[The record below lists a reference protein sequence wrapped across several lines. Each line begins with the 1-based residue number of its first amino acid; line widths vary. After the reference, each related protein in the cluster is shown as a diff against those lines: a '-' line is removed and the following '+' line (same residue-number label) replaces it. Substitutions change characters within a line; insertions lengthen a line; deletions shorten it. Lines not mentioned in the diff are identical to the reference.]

1 MTDIYGHIW
10 QKIINRLYSKR
21 LLTSNSNS
29 QVFYQDLNLLSLNSS
44 WNAESIYNCS
54 EFVHVAGF
62 FLWLKLPL
70 NFPLSYKFTFN
81 EKYTTTVFLYNICFQ
96 ILRNL
101 DLENVSH
108 ILQKFLQILPY
119 GWTKIVTS
127 KMSGWAWRAVY
138 ICSPIMPQQT
148 FLKIIS
154 DILF

>member
-10 QKIINRLYSKR
+10 QKINRLYSKR

-127 KMSGWAWRAVY
+127 KMSGWA
-138 ICSPIMPQQT
+138 CSPIMPQQT